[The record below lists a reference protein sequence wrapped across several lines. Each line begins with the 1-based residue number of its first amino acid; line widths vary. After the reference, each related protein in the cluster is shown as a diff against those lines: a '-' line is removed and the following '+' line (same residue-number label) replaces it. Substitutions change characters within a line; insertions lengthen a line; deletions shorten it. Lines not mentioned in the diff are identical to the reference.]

1 MAFYAVNYN
10 YDPATVEEQDA
21 LRPEHRAYLGT
32 LVEQGR
38 LVASG
43 PFLNVDSP
51 KALLIFRADSEQQV
65 RDLLAEDPFQKAN
78 HVAEWTVTE
87 WNPVLGVF
95 AQP

>member
-1 MAFYAVNYN
+1 MAYFAVNYH
-10 YDPATVEEQDA
+10 YDPSTVAEQDA

-32 LVEQGR
+32 LVEAGS

-43 PFLNVDSP
+43 PLVGADSP
-51 KALLIFRADSEQQV
+51 KALLIFTAETAQQV

-87 WNPVLGVF
+87 WNPVLGIF
-95 AQP
+95 AQG